1 MKECTGLVC
10 QETLRIQSPA
20 AASVHSGEETIKRSL
35 FSHEVPGRPWQKL
48 GADILEFRG
57 ENYLCVVDYY
67 SKFPQVNLLSSTT
80 SSSVVVNLKS
90 IFARHGV
97 PDELL
102 ADNMSFASRDLQDFA
117 SSWGYQLITSSPG
130 YPRSNGMSERTIGTI
145 KQPLTKAEDPYV
157 DLMEYR
163 NTPVTGIGLSLPRRC
178 QTVGL

>member
-20 AASVHSGEETIKRSL
+20 AASVQSGEETIKRSP

-67 SKFPQVNLLSSTT
+67 SKFPQVVSLLSSTT

-90 IFARHGV
+90 IFARHGI

-102 ADNMSFASRDLQDFA
+102 ADNMPFASRELQNFA

-130 YPRSNGMSERTIGTI
+130 YPQSNGMSERTIGTI
-145 KQPLTKAEDPYV
+145 KQPLRKAKDPRAM
-157 DLMEYR
+157 L
-163 NTPVTGIGLSLPRRC
+163 L
-178 QTVGL
+178 